1 MWQERDDMTTVI
13 INGELYVP
21 ESNVKANKHQF
32 KSLGDALT
40 YGRKNCNMSISRAAD
55 RAGISKSHLWALE
68 KNESEPSLVIAAIL
82 ARLYGLDLNIIA
94 NLPRL

>member
-1 MWQERDDMTTVI
+1 MTTVI

-21 ESNVKANKHQF
+21 EVNSKAKKNQF
-32 KSLGDALT
+32 KSLGDALSH
-40 YGRKNCNMSISRAAD
+40 GRKNCNMTLARAAD
-55 RAGISKSHLWALE
+55 RAGISKSHLWSLE
-68 KNESEPSLVIAAIL
+68 RNVCEPSLRVAAIL